1 MVDTWTTAKRSEV
14 MALVRNKG
22 NKSTELRLV
31 ALLRSAGIKGWR
43 RHLKLPGKPDFIFP
57 KLRLAVFVDGDFWH
71 GNPATYRPPKS
82 NVDFWKRKI
91 RYNRENDRRVNVILR
106 KRGWTVVRLWESELN
121 QKPDKVMLKLK
132 KRFNAVAKLKA
143 AV

>member
-14 MALVRNKG
+14 MALVRHKG

-57 KLRLAVFVDGDFWH
+57 KLRLAIFVDGDFWH

-82 NVDFWKRKI
+82 NVDFWEKKI

-106 KRGWTVVRLWESELN
+106 KRGWIVVRLWESELN
-121 QKPDKVMLKLK
+121 QKPDMVILKLK
-132 KRFNAVAKLKA
+132 KRLNTVAKLKA
-143 AV
+143 AA